1 MRLEG
6 KVAIV
11 TGAASGM
18 GAAIAARFAA
28 EGARVACL
36 DINRDGGEAVVH
48 KIHDA
53 GGAAEFIRCD
63 VSNGEGVRGAVGQT
77 VRRFGML
84 HILVNNAGIYD
95 HDDHLIEDLT
105 EETWDRVMGVNLK
118 GPFYCCRYALPEI
131 VTCGGGAVVN
141 IASTAALAAVQRPTY
156 CASKGALLTFT
167 KAVARQF
174 AEHGVRANAICP
186 GAVDTPL
193 AAATAAWRAADG
205 VPYPRSGRLI
215 ERMGRPE
222 EIAALALFLASDDAS
237 FITAAA
243 YAADGGL
250 TAI

>member
-6 KVAIV
+6 RVAIV

-18 GAAIAARFAA
+18 GAAIATRFAA
-28 EGARVACL
+28 EGASVACL
-36 DINRDGGEAVVH
+36 DIDRAGGEGIVH
-48 KIHDA
+48 TIQQA
-53 GGAAEFIRCD
+53 GGSAEFIRGD
-63 VSNGEGVRGAVGQT
+63 VSDGGSVQAAVGQT
-77 VRRFGML
+77 VRRFGRL

-95 HDDHLIEDLT
+95 HNDHLIEDLS

-141 IASTAALAAVQRPTY
+141 IASTAALTGVQRPTY

-186 GAVDTPL
+186 GSVETPL
-193 AAATAAWRAADG
+193 FAATAAGRAADG
-205 VPYPRSGRLI
+205 VVYPRSPRLI
-215 ERMGRPE
+215 DRVGRPE
-222 EIAALALFLASDDAS
+222 EIASLALFLASDDAS

-243 YAADGGL
+243 YTADGGV

>member
-18 GAAIAARFAA
+18 GAATATRFAA
-28 EGARVACL
+28 EGAGVACL
-36 DINRDGGEAVVH
+36 DIDRTGGEGVVQA
-48 KIHDA
+48 IQRA
-53 GGAAEFIRCD
+53 GGSAEFIRCD
-63 VSNGEGVRGAVGQT
+63 VSDGISVQAAVGQT
-77 VRRFGML
+77 VRRFGRL

-95 HDDHLIEDLT
+95 HNDHLIEDLS

-167 KAVARQF
+167 KAVAKQF
-174 AEHGVRANAICP
+174 AEQGVRANAICP
-186 GAVDTPL
+186 GAIDTPL
-193 AAATAAWRAADG
+193 SAATAAGRAADG
-205 VPYPRSGRLI
+205 IVYPRSGRLM
-215 ERMGRPE
+215 ERIGRPE
-222 EIAALALFLASDDAS
+222 EVAALALFLASDDAS

>member
-18 GAAIAARFAA
+18 GAAIATRFAA
-28 EGARVACL
+28 EGASVACL
-36 DINRDGGEAVVH
+36 DIDRAGGEGIVH
-48 KIHDA
+48 TIQRA
-53 GGAAEFIRCD
+53 GDSAEFIRCD
-63 VSNGEGVRGAVGQT
+63 VSDGGSVQAAVGQT
-77 VRRFGML
+77 VRRFGRL

-95 HDDHLIEDLT
+95 HNDHLIEDLS

-131 VTCGGGAVVN
+131 ATCGGGAVVN
-141 IASTAALAAVQRPTY
+141 IVSTAALTGVQRPTY

-174 AEHGVRANAICP
+174 AEHGVRANAVCP
-186 GAVDTPL
+186 GSVETPL
-193 AAATAAWRAADG
+193 FAATAAGRAADG
-205 VPYPRSGRLI
+205 VVYPRSPRLI
-215 ERMGRPE
+215 DRVGRPE
-222 EIAALALFLASDDAS
+222 EIASLALFLASDDAS

-243 YAADGGL
+243 YTADGGV